1 MGRRAPMISLTG
13 IGVSDGIAIGRA
25 VVLAKSGIE
34 VFRIPLEGEQ
44 VAGEIERLRSACA
57 ETRAEIARNR
67 SGVGKL
73 YGEELAAIFEAHLLL
88 LSDRAFVG
96 AIEDRIAA
104 DRVNAEWAV
113 HEAARELERRFAAL
127 DDAYLRERGQDLEDV
142 TRQLLRSLQGIA
154 HHEVTEVEGE
164 VVLVADDIVPSEA
177 IRLGRA
183 NVVGFV
189 IESGGRTS
197 HTSIIARSL
206 GIPAVAGIE
215 GVTGLVTDQD
225 PIVVDGGEGKVLLHP
240 TPELLERFGAQRRR
254 DRERDLR
261 REAGAA
267 EAARTA
273 DGVEIQLMA
282 NIDLPEEL
290 PAMLRSGARG
300 IGLYRSEFLY
310 METDPRLPS
319 EEDHF
324 RIYSRLL
331 AAAGP
336 HPAVIRTYDLGGR
349 KLAREMMESEEE
361 NPVLGLRGIR
371 LTLARPQIFRL
382 QLRGLLRAAT
392 AGNLWIMAPIVSRVE
407 EVRALRAAL
416 QRAAEELAA
425 EGIEHS
431 TGYRLGIMVEVP
443 AAALVADLLARE
455 VDFFA
460 IGTNDLIQYALAVDR
475 NNPQVADLYQPFH
488 PAILRMLR
496 FVVESGRRAEIPVSL
511 CGEAAADERL
521 LPLLVGLGLR
531 RLSVHPRA
539 IPKLRQAV
547 ALLDAAALDRI
558 AAAGCEL
565 ASAEEVESFL
575 RRELEALDAVRGET
589 GRRWS
594 SR

>member
-1 MGRRAPMISLTG
+1 MGRRAPMISLEG
-13 IGVSDGIAIGRA
+13 IGVSEGIAIGRA

-34 VFRIPLEGEQ
+34 LFRIPIEEDA
-44 VAGEIERLRSACA
+44 VAGEVERFRGACA
-57 ETRAEIARNR
+57 ETKSEIARNQT
-67 SGVGKL
+67 GVGQL
-73 YGEELAAIFEAHLLL
+73 YGEELAAIFEAHALL

-96 AIEDRIAA
+96 AIERRIVD

-113 HEAARELERRFAAL
+113 HEAALELKRRFAAI
-127 DDAYLRERGQDLEDV
+127 DDAYLRERGLDLEDV
-142 TRQLLRSLQGIA
+142 TRQLLRNLQGIS
-154 HHEVTEVEGE
+154 HHEVTEVEGD

-206 GIPAVAGIE
+206 GIPAVVAIE
-215 GVTGLVTDQD
+215 GVIGMVTDED
-225 PIVVDGGEGKVLLHP
+225 PIVVDGGEGTVLLHP
-240 TPELLERFGAQRRR
+240 TTEILERYAGMRRR

-261 REAGAA
+261 REAGPSDV
-267 EAARTA
+267 ARTG
-273 DGVEIQLMA
+273 DGVEIELMA

-290 PAMLRSGARG
+290 PGMTKSGARG

-310 METDPRLPS
+310 METDPNLPT
-319 EEDHF
+319 EDDHF
-324 RIYSRLL
+324 RIYTRLL
-331 AAAGP
+331 AASAP

-392 AGNLWIMAPIVSRVE
+392 AGNLWIMAPIVSRIE
-407 EVRALRAAL
+407 EVRELRAAL
-416 QRAAEELAA
+416 QRAAEELDS

-431 TGYRLGIMVEVP
+431 TDYRLGIMVEVP
-443 AAALVADLLARE
+443 AAVMIADLLARE

-460 IGTNDLIQYALAVDR
+460 IGTNDLIQYSLAVDR
-475 NNPQVADLYQPFH
+475 NNRQVADLYQPFH

-496 FVVESGRRAEIPVSL
+496 FVAESGRRAGIPVSI
-511 CGEAAADERL
+511 CGEAAADEQM

-531 RLSVHPRA
+531 RLSVHPRS
-539 IPKLRQAV
+539 IPRLRQALV
-547 ALLDAAALDRI
+547 RLDAVTLERI
-558 AAAGCEL
+558 ATASCEL
-565 ASAEEVESFL
+565 ASGDEVESFV
-575 RRELEALDAVRGET
+575 RRELESAKSGV
-589 GRRWS
+589 S
-594 SR
+594 